1 MRYSLFLVVA
11 IGVTVL
17 ILLAASSARS
27 TNNPAW
33 DNEAGAANHICYT
46 HQGVAQITTPG
57 YGSSNYLD
65 PTVVC
70 RDGWAFDLSDTPW
83 NPQ

>member
-57 YGSSNYLD
+57 Y
-65 PTVVC
+65 TVVC
-70 RDGWAFDLSDTPW
+70 RDGWAFDLYDTPW
-83 NPQ
+83 SNF